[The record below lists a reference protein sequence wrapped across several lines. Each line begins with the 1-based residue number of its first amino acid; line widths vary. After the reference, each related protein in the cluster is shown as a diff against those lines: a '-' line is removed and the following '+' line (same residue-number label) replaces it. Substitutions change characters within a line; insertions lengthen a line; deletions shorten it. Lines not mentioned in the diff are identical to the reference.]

1 MKVAQLCPT
10 LSDPVDYI
18 VRGILQ
24 ARILEWVA
32 FLLQGIFPT
41 HGLNPGLPHCR
52 WILYQLSHQGSPRVL
67 GWVSCPFSSRS
78 SWSRNQTGAF
88 SIAGEFFTNWAV
100 REAIFCEFYSKDNL
114 AWVTSTFESGVKD
127 RARLWVSSWYW
138 SVSSVHIQ
146 TVPSHIYR
154 FHLYPYV
161 QQTSL

>member
-1 MKVAQLCPT
+1 MCFVSTFWLWWIMFLQLLFWSLKNFESESCSVV
-10 LSDPVDYI
+10 SDSFWP
-18 VRGILQ
+18 RGLYSP
-24 ARILEWVA
+24 W
-32 FLLQGIFPT
+32 
-41 HGLNPGLPHCR
+41 NSPG
-52 WILYQLSHQGSPRVL
+52 QNTGVGSF
-67 GWVSCPFSSRS
+67 PFSRGSSQPMDWTQASR
-78 SWSRNQTGAF
+78 
-88 SIAGEFFTNWAV
+88 IAGEFFTNWAV

-127 RARLWVSSWYW
+127 RARLWISSWYW